1 VQNQDRQV
9 VQRLHRLQEI
19 SIRGLSIGDDDHA
32 SLLSLALESGGDEL
46 HFMDHILDVAT
57 TAEKKLASFTHG
69 HTATLL
75 QAKRMQIDVRDF

>member
-1 VQNQDRQV
+1 MQNQNRQV

-46 HFMDHILDVAT
+46 HFMDILDMA
-57 TAEKKLASFTHG
+57 TAEKKLEL
-69 HTATLL
+69 HTRAYRDAT
-75 QAKRMQIDVRDF
+75 AGEENAN

>member
-1 VQNQDRQV
+1 MQNQDRQV

-19 SIRGLSIGDDDHA
+19 SIRGLSIGDYHHT

-46 HFMDHILDVAT
+46 HFMDILDRAT
-57 TAEKKLASFTHG
+57 AGKKLASLTHG

-75 QAKRMQIDVRDF
+75 QAKRMQIDVRDL